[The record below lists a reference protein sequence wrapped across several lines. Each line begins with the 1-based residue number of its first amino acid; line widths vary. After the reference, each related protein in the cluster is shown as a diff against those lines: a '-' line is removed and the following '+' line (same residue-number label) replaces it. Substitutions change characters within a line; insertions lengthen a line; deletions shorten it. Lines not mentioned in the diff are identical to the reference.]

1 MLQVLILNA
10 SISAFF
16 AVHPRHAFVECLV
29 QSIPKSHYAA
39 ARSES
44 PEENCLVAFP
54 PAKVGGGKWRQ
65 WGKLEYVLY
74 LHMISCQIDI
84 ITLIM
89 QGISIVRTYHIA
101 PFPYNPINNCC

>member
-65 WGKLEYVLY
+65 WGKLEYT
-74 LHMISCQIDI
+74 SDR
-84 ITLIM
+84 
-89 QGISIVRTYHIA
+89 GSI
-101 PFPYNPINNCC
+101 